1 MIHKFIFDGT
11 RLVLDVNSGALHS
24 VSEVAWDVLDG
35 YIPGKCEELVN
46 KYSALHP
53 RQEVEQAVEEIE
65 LLVEQGFLFTGD
77 PFHGSWE
84 QPDNRIIKAL
94 CLFLSDRCSLQCR
107 YCFAR
112 PGVSSIGG
120 AGLMTEEIGS
130 QAIDFLLN
138 SSGPR
143 RRVEV
148 DFFGGEPLLN
158 FPVLER
164 LVSYGRKRSS
174 ALGKEISFTVTTNAL
189 GLTREI
195 GDYLCENEISIILS
209 LDGRPEVHDRMRV
222 FPNGKGSY
230 QSVFRNISEFIKAHP
245 QANYYLRGTYTAY
258 NLDFSSDVIHMLG
271 HGFSK
276 VSVEPVIALAQEDYA
291 IAEKDLPVIA
301 KEYEKLT
308 REIILR
314 LEKGQEVD
322 FYHYNIDIDEG
333 VCLPKRLGG
342 CGAGVEYLSVT
353 IEGDLYPCHQFAGR
367 EGFLM
372 GDVNSGVVRE
382 DLRQLFRNAH
392 IYKKE
397 GCGSCWARNY
407 CSGGCHA
414 NAHLFNGS
422 IYKPDQLAC
431 RIIKK
436 RLECALYLKAYRAMK
451 ENNNDGIN
459 RLKV

>member
-130 QAIDFLLN
+130 QAIDFLLT

-164 LVSYGRKRSS
+164 LVSYGRKRSL
-174 ALGKEISFTVTTNAL
+174 ALGKEINFTVTTNAL
-189 GLTREI
+189 GLTRGI
-195 GDYLCENEISIILS
+195 GDYLCENEISVILS

-230 QSVFRNISEFIKAHP
+230 QSVFKNILEFIQAHP
-245 QANYYLRGTYTAY
+245 RANYYLRGTYTAY
-258 NLDFSSDVIHMLG
+258 NLNFSDDVTHMLG
-271 HGFSK
+271 QGFNK

-291 IAEKDLPVIA
+291 LSEEDLPSIGR
-301 KEYEKLT
+301 EYEKLT
-308 REIILR
+308 REIISR
-314 LEKGQEVD
+314 LEEGQEVD
-322 FYHYNIDIDEG
+322 FYHYNIDLDEG

-342 CGAGVEYLSVT
+342 CSAGFEYLSVT
-353 IEGDLYPCHQFAGR
+353 SRGDLYPCHQFAGR

-392 IYKKE
+392 VYKKE

-414 NAHLFNGS
+414 NAHLFNSS

-451 ENNNDGIN
+451 EIKTTEYS
-459 RLKV
+459 LKV

>member
-158 FPVLER
+158 FPVP
-164 LVSYGRKRSS
+164 
-174 ALGKEISFTVTTNAL
+174 A
-189 GLTREI
+189 
-195 GDYLCENEISIILS
+195 SIIL
-209 LDGRPEVHDRMRV
+209 
-222 FPNGKGSY
+222 
-230 QSVFRNISEFIKAHP
+230 
-245 QANYYLRGTYTAY
+245 
-258 NLDFSSDVIHMLG
+258 
-271 HGFSK
+271 K
-276 VSVEPVIALAQEDYA
+276 VA
-291 IAEKDLPVIA
+291 
-301 KEYEKLT
+301 
-308 REIILR
+308 
-314 LEKGQEVD
+314 
-322 FYHYNIDIDEG
+322 F
-333 VCLPKRLGG
+333 
-342 CGAGVEYLSVT
+342 
-353 IEGDLYPCHQFAGR
+353 
-367 EGFLM
+367 
-372 GDVNSGVVRE
+372 
-382 DLRQLFRNAH
+382 
-392 IYKKE
+392 
-397 GCGSCWARNY
+397 
-407 CSGGCHA
+407 
-414 NAHLFNGS
+414 
-422 IYKPDQLAC
+422 
-431 RIIKK
+431 
-436 RLECALYLKAYRAMK
+436 
-451 ENNNDGIN
+451 
-459 RLKV
+459 

>member
-53 RQEVEQAVEEIE
+53 RHEVEQAVGELE
-65 LLVEQGFLFTGD
+65 LLVEQGFLFAGD
-77 PFHGSWE
+77 PFNGSWE
-84 QPDNRIIKAL
+84 QPDHRVIKAL
-94 CLFLSDRCSLQCR
+94 CLFLSDKCNLQCR
-107 YCFAR
+107 YCFAK
-112 PGVSSIGG
+112 PNVFTSAS
-120 AGLMTEEIGS
+120 AGLMTEEVGA
-130 QAIDFLLN
+130 QAIDFLLTA
-138 SSGPR
+138 SGPR
-143 RRVEV
+143 RRIEV

-158 FPVLER
+158 FPVLKH
-164 LVSYGRKRSS
+164 LVSYGRERS
-174 ALGKEISFTVTTNAL
+174 LEIGKEINFTVTTNAL

-195 GDYLCENEISIILS
+195 GNYLCENQISVILS

-230 QSVFRNISEFIKAHP
+230 QPVFKNILDFIQAHP
-245 QANYYLRGTYTAY
+245 RANYYLRGTYTAY
-258 NLDFSSDVIHMLG
+258 NPDFAGDVTYMFG
-271 HGFSK
+271 QGFSK
-276 VSVEPVIALAQEDYA
+276 VSVEPVIAVAQEDYA
-291 IAEKDLPVIA
+291 LADKDLPVLA
-301 KEYEKLT
+301 QEYEKLT
-308 REIILR
+308 REIISR
-314 LEKGQEVD
+314 LEEGQEVD
-322 FYHYNIDIDEG
+322 FYHFNIDFDEG

-342 CGAGVEYLSVT
+342 CGAGFEYLSVT
-353 IEGDLYPCHQFAGR
+353 SGGDLYPCHQFAGR

-372 GDVNSGVVRE
+372 GDVNSGVARE

-392 IYKKE
+392 VYKKE
-397 GCGSCWARNY
+397 GCGLCWARNY

-422 IYKPDQLAC
+422 IYKPDQFAC

-436 RLECALYLKAYRAMK
+436 RLECALYLKAYQAMK
-451 ENNNDGIN
+451 ENHGIN